1 VPVPS
6 PLIAHFGGRRF
17 LPPRFGILSTYP
29 PTACGLATFST
40 ALANGLIANGADV
53 SIVRVADGTR
63 ASSKRVIGELVNGS
77 PESVAES
84 SELLN
89 QCDAAI
95 VQHEYGLYGGADGDE
110 VLDVL
115 AGLRIPSIV
124 IAHTILTNP
133 TPHQRSTLVAVAAMA
148 DHLVVMSDAARERLC
163 SRFDVDPAIVTTIP
177 HGAAIPTRPAPH
189 ESGARPTILTCGLIG
204 PGKGIERVID
214 AMRSLQRLPGR
225 PRYLVAGQTHPKVL
239 AANGEAYRH
248 ALIERAARNGV
259 GGSVFFDATYRDV
272 ESHTALLQSATVVV
286 LPYDSKDQVTSGVLA
301 DAIAAG
307 RPVVATS
314 FPHAVELLASGA
326 GMIVDRDD
334 PAALVSALSRV
345 LVEPGLADRMA
356 AEASRLAPSMC
367 WSVVAGSYVDL
378 ANRLLSKDPA
388 LV

>member
-1 VPVPS
+1 MPVPS
-6 PLIAHFGGRRF
+6 PLVPHLGGGRFR
-17 LPPRFGILSTYP
+17 PPHFGILSTYP

-53 SIVRVADGTR
+53 SIVRVADGSR

-89 QCDAAI
+89 RCDAAI

-124 IAHTILTNP
+124 IAHTILTDP

-148 DHLVVMSDAARERLC
+148 DHLVVMSEAARERLC

-177 HGAAIPTRPAPH
+177 HGAAIPTRPASH
-189 ESGARPTILTCGLIG
+189 ASGARPTILTCGLIG

-225 PRYLVAGQTHPKVL
+225 PCYLVAGQTHPKVL
-239 AANGEAYRH
+239 RPTARRTVTPSSNGRRATGLEGRSSSTPLTGTSSPTRH
-248 ALIERAARNGV
+248 C
-259 GGSVFFDATYRDV
+259 ST
-272 ESHTALLQSATVVV
+272 
-286 LPYDSKDQVTSGVLA
+286 P
-301 DAIAAG
+301 
-307 RPVVATS
+307 P
-314 FPHAVELLASGA
+314 P
-326 GMIVDRDD
+326 
-334 PAALVSALSRV
+334 
-345 LVEPGLADRMA
+345 
-356 AEASRLAPSMC
+356 
-367 WSVVAGSYVDL
+367 WSCCL
-378 ANRLLSKDPA
+378 TTPRTR
-388 LV
+388 